1 MIDIMKTYYSKT
13 YLILICFAL
22 LIAAISCSK
31 DDTTNEDDIE
41 KEERLTVADEIL
53 QIVNDH
59 RLSIGENTLET
70 NTLATNLANEHTEYM
85 IAQNDISHDDFNQRS
100 DRLIDEE
107 NASRTGENVAY
118 GQRSASAVM
127 EAWLNSSGHRKNIE
141 GDFTHIG
148 IGVIKNDAGVYYF
161 TQIFLKKRPDN
172 NA

>member
-1 MIDIMKTYYSKT
+1 MIST
-13 YLILICFAL
+13 
-22 LIAAISCSK
+22 SCSK
-31 DDTTNEDDIE
+31 DEVLT
-41 KEERLTVADEIL
+41 KEEVIEQAEILTMADEIL

>member
-1 MIDIMKTYYSKT
+1 MIST
-13 YLILICFAL
+13 
-22 LIAAISCSK
+22 SCSK
-31 DDTTNEDDIE
+31 DEELTNEEAIAQAE
-41 KEERLTVADEIL
+41 ILTIADEIL

-161 TQIFLKKRPDN
+161 TQIFLKKRSDN